1 MRLVKAR
8 HLIKIPSFSLTSIMY
23 CVHTSFQI
31 ATMWLESGF
40 TANKHEADVLQSKTS
55 DSWEC

>member
-23 CVHTSFQI
+23 WVHKPFQI
-31 ATMWLESGF
+31 ATMWLESGIM
-40 TANKHEADVLQSKTS
+40 ANKREAEVLQSRTS
-55 DSWEC
+55 NGWEC